1 MTKSPPVIELS
12 WRDENYGS
20 VCAVAA
26 FRNYAGTLD
35 WSDRTHQR
43 FRGCLKRAG
52 FAFHDGRCSYIATS
66 GTREDRQRAL
76 CDELAR
82 AGFQIDSGDVRS
94 EEHTSELQ
102 SLMRISYAVFCLK

>member
-1 MTKSPPVIELS
+1 MWQRRTMESRCHNPRAHHSPNQRILREATMTKSPPVIELS

-35 WSDRTHQR
+35 WSDSTHQR

-52 FAFHDGRCSYIATS
+52 
-66 GTREDRQRAL
+66 
-76 CDELAR
+76 
-82 AGFQIDSGDVRS
+82 RS

-102 SLMRISYAVFCLK
+102 SLMRISYAVF

>member
-1 MTKSPPVIELS
+1 MPKIPPKIELS

-26 FRNYAGTLD
+26 FRNYAGSLD

-52 FAFHDGRCSYIATS
+52 FALHDGRCSYIAGS
-66 GTREDRQRAL
+66 GTREDRQRTL

-82 AGFQIDSGDVRS
+82 AGFQIDSGDVRALPGS
-94 EEHTSELQ
+94 EQEPQ
-102 SLMRISYAVFCLK
+102 P

>member
-66 GTREDRQRAL
+66 GTREGARLRAAL
-76 CDELAR
+76 SMLPSPPSTTAR
-82 AGFQIDSGDVRS
+82 SDCAAI
-94 EEHTSELQ
+94 
-102 SLMRISYAVFCLK
+102 AW

>member
-1 MTKSPPVIELS
+1 MDDFYAARSRTIPPLAWPNIAPPFS
-12 WRDENYGS
+12 NYGS

-82 AGFQIDSGDVRS
+82 AGFQIDSGDVRA
-94 EEHTSELQ
+94 E
-102 SLMRISYAVFCLK
+102 A

>member
-76 CDELAR
+76 VTSWPAQ
-82 AGFQIDSGDVRS
+82 ASRS
-94 EEHTSELQ
+94 T
-102 SLMRISYAVFCLK
+102 AAT

>member
-1 MTKSPPVIELS
+1 MPKTPPMIELS

-35 WSDRTHQR
+35 WSERTHQR
-43 FRGCLKRAG
+43 FRGCLKRA
-52 FAFHDGRCSYIATS
+52 AFDFHQGRCSYIATK

-76 CDELAR
+76 CDELDR
-82 AGFQIDSGDVRS
+82 AGFRITSGDVRTNPAA
-94 EEHTSELQ
+94 E
-102 SLMRISYAVFCLK
+102 AA

>member
-1 MTKSPPVIELS
+1 MESRCHNPRAHHSPNQRILREATMTKSPPVIELS

-52 FAFHDGRCSYIATS
+52 FAFHAGRCLYIATS
-66 GTREDRQRAL
+66 RPHQGVGSTACRER
-76 CDELAR
+76 
-82 AGFQIDSGDVRS
+82 V
-94 EEHTSELQ
+94 
-102 SLMRISYAVFCLK
+102 

>member
-35 WSDRTHQR
+35 WSHRTHQR

-52 FAFHDGRCSYIATS
+52 FAFHWGRCSYIATS
-66 GTREDRQRAL
+66 GTREERQHAL

-82 AGFQIDSGDVRS
+82 AGFQIDSGDVRA
-94 EEHTSELQ
+94 E
-102 SLMRISYAVFCLK
+102 A